1 MARLSL
7 NNFLDVVQ
15 RSGLVEQTQLDE
27 ALAALKQQLG
37 DPLPDDADQV
47 ADHLIQA
54 GLLTRWHCDKL
65 LDRKYKGFFL
75 GKYKLLG
82 HIGTG
87 GMSSVYLA
95 EHRLMGQR
103 RAIKVLPKS
112 RVADSSYLARF
123 IREAQATA
131 SLDHRNIVR
140 AYDVDNEGDT
150 HYLVMEYVAGKDLNT
165 VVKDLGAERLGYEQI
180 ADFVA
185 QAADGLQYAH
195 EHKLIH
201 RDVKPA
207 NLLVDERGVVKLLDL
222 GLALISNDAQASL
235 TIANNENVL
244 GTADYLAP
252 EQALNSHDVDARVDI
267 YSLGCTMYYL
277 LTGHPPFPDGTL
289 AQRIAKHQT
298 QMPADVR
305 IDRPDCP
312 RELLDICNK
321 MIQKRP
327 DRRFANCREVAAAL
341 RKWTAAQ
348 QARAARAEKAGGS
361 GKSDKNLTAVAAGNA
376 SGNTSGSAASPAKA
390 SRSGVKLPASPDA
403 RRSGPVRPGSSKNS
417 LGRAIA
423 QQAPAVGGQLGG
435 DNVSGDR
442 PGSGQAAGKALGG
455 GAGPAADRKSPGS
468 DKPADGPVG
477 GGRVA
482 RARPVPQDTIADKGA
497 PTLKGDSSKPTNKLA
512 VTGGSGPTTVSGD
525 EVKRRK
531 ESGPSSG
538 RSGVRSGGGLPVA
551 KSLPS
556 APGGSDRSKQGGA
569 VTDESLLAA
578 PVEVRDASPV
588 SAERAHAAVE
598 PDDLFDAPIAAADSA
613 LLDIQTSNLAR
624 QAVQAAAKGV
634 KVVTA
639 SAPAASPA
647 PSASEPRLVESR
659 NSGTRP
665 TEPRPTEPLVATS
678 TAVET
683 PGAEPQDAEPQRSQS
698 RGPETAGAEVKAHE
712 PPKSAAPSVS
722 DEKTTSSPPT
732 PTPTEEFEQEVQPL
746 AFLKAKSKRTV
757 AAKVGSGKVEPARS
771 EAAPFEP
778 LKPELSKP
786 EPLKLEP
793 GKPEVPK
800 TESSEIEETR
810 ANENVAS
817 EAAGESAGDAAESN
831 AEGDNLAFLAAAR
844 RGRNVSRSGPMAA
857 VKMSAAASANSATGE
872 AAPGPTT
879 EPLKSN
885 DKKSSRRTS
894 TRSPL
899 FPLLLWGGIGLGAIL
914 LILVIWFVVSRS
926 GGGASNDAPK
936 PGVRPRPRPSGRDTS
951 DWRASSPRLR
961 IS

>member
-1 MARLSL
+1 
-7 NNFLDVVQ
+7 
-15 RSGLVEQTQLDE
+15 
-27 ALAALKQQLG
+27 
-37 DPLPDDADQV
+37 
-47 ADHLIQA
+47 

-361 GKSDKNLTAVAAGNA
+361 GKSDKNLTAVASGNA
-376 SGNTSGSAASPAKA
+376 SGKTPGSTASPAKT
-390 SRSGVKLPASPDA
+390 SRSDVKLPASPDA

-423 QQAPAVGGQLGG
+423 QQAPAVGRPLGG
-435 DNVSGDR
+435 ESANEDR
-442 PGSGQAAGKALGG
+442 TGSGQAASKTLGG
-455 GAGPAADRKSPGS
+455 VAGPAADRKSPGS
-468 DKPADGPVG
+468 DKPADGPGG

-497 PTLKGDSSKPTNKLA
+497 PTLKGDSSKPTNKPA
-512 VTGGSGPTTVSGD
+512 VTGGSGTTTVSGD
-525 EVKRRK
+525 EVKRRT

-556 APGGSDRSKQGGA
+556 APGGSGGSQQGGPA
-569 VTDESLLAA
+569 TDGALLAA
-578 PVEVRDASPV
+578 PVEVKGASPASV
-588 SAERAHAAVE
+588 DRPHATVE

-624 QAVQAAAKGV
+624 QAVQAAVKEA

-647 PSASEPRLVESR
+647 PAASEPRPVESR
-659 NSGTRP
+659 DSGTRP
-665 TEPRPTEPLVATS
+665 AEPRSTEQPLVATS
-678 TAVET
+678 AALER
-683 PGAEPQDAEPQRSQS
+683 PSAESRSAEPQRPQS

-712 PPKSAAPSVS
+712 PPTSAVSNVS
-722 DEKTTSSPPT
+722 DEKTTASS
-732 PTPTEEFEQEVQPL
+732 PTPTEEFEQEIEPL

-757 AAKVGSGKVEPARS
+757 AAKVGSGKVEHGRS
-771 EAAPFEP
+771 EAAPIEP
-778 LKPELSKP
+778 LKPVLSKPELSKS
-786 EPLKLEP
+786 EPVALETV
-793 GKPEVPK
+793 KPEGPK
-800 TESSEIEETR
+800 AESSEIEEPR
-810 ANENVAS
+810 ANEHVAS
-817 EAAGESAGDAAESN
+817 EAAGEPASDASESKDGGDH
-831 AEGDNLAFLAAAR
+831 LAFLVAAR
-844 RGRNVSRSGPMAA
+844 RGKNVSRSGPMAA

-872 AAPGPTT
+872 AAPGSAA

-914 LILVIWFVVSRS
+914 LILVIWLVVSRS

-936 PGVRPRPRPSGRDTS
+936 PGARPRPRPSGRDTS